1 MNLILFSQREGRARQ
16 LNLAHPVTLGV
27 VGALALGI
35 LGTAFA
41 LGMKLGQRSG
51 AALNH
56 GDQTQFAQVLA
67 DQRRQI
73 ADLRSQLQERVDA
86 MAVRLGQMNAH
97 VIRLDALGK
106 RLTDMANIDSR
117 EFDFDTDPPTG
128 GPETD
133 DGVPAQIPDLTQMLD
148 GLERKVELRDSQ
160 LAALE
165 GVILARDLNQQIHPE
180 GRPTKGGFISSGFGD
195 RQDPFTGHEAF
206 HRGIDFAGSAGSE
219 VVAVATGVVT
229 WAGQRSGYGS
239 LVEVNHGNGY
249 ITRYAHNQ
257 RTLVTVGQTVTRG
270 EAIALMGSTG
280 RSTGPHV
287 HFEVLR
293 NGRQINPASFLGS
306 GSAGVVRTGSN
317 VVRGY
322 GGSAGGAEDTD

>member
-27 VGALALGI
+27 VGVLALGI

-41 LGMKLGQRSG
+41 LGMKLGERSG
-51 AALNH
+51 AALSH
-56 GDQTQFAQVLA
+56 GDQAQFAEVLA

-73 ADLRSQLQERVDA
+73 AELRGQLQERVDA
-86 MAVRLGQMNAH
+86 MAMRLGQVNAH

-117 EFDFDTDPPTG
+117 EFDFDSEPPTG
-128 GPETD
+128 GPETGE
-133 DGVPAQIPDLTQMLD
+133 GVSAEIPDLTQLLD
-148 GLERKVELRDSQ
+148 SLERKVELRDSQ

-165 GVILARDLNQQIHPE
+165 NVILARDLNQQIHPE
-180 GRPTKGGFISSGFGD
+180 GRPTKGGFISSGYGD

-206 HRGIDFAGSAGSE
+206 HRGIDFAGAAGSE

-249 ITRYAHNQ
+249 MTRYAHNQ
-257 RTLVTVGQTVTRG
+257 RALVTVGQTVSRG
-270 EAIALMGSTG
+270 DAIALMGSTG

-287 HFEVLR
+287 HFEVLK
-293 NGRQINPASFLGS
+293 NGRQINPASFLGKGS
-306 GSAGVVRTGSN
+306 AAVVRSGSSVIRGYGSAGS
-317 VVRGY
+317 
-322 GGSAGGAEDTD
+322 ETD